1 MNGEQRTRM
10 EELIEEISKAS
21 YSYYVLD
28 DPYMSD
34 MQWDRLYDELRALE
48 AETGEV
54 LEGSPTRKVG
64 GATLQG
70 FAEHRHIN
78 RLWSMDKVQSLEE
91 LDAWIARTEKL
102 AGRSDLLYYV
112 EYKFDGLTLNLTYDG
127 GKLVQA
133 ATRGDGSVGEAIPEQ
148 AKTIHSVPRE
158 IPYKGLMEVQGE
170 CIMRLSTLEKYNKAH
185 PEAPLKNARNAAA
198 GALRNLDPSV
208 TANRHLDAFFYQIG
222 TIENP
227 PYRTQPEM
235 IAFLKE
241 NGFQTSPYLGSGRG
255 REELEKCIR
264 EIEAERSSLDWMIDG
279 AVIKIGDAA
288 LREQMGFTEKFPR
301 WAVAYKFKAEEA
313 VTKLLDVTWELGR
326 TGKLTP
332 LAHVEPVDFYGVTV
346 SKATLNNLGDIQRK
360 DVAIGCNV

>member
-158 IPYKGLMEVQGE
+158 IPYKGLMEVQG
-170 CIMRLSTLEKYNKAH
+170 N
-185 PEAPLKNARNAAA
+185 
-198 GALRNLDPSV
+198 D
-208 TANRHLDAFFYQIG
+208 
-222 TIENP
+222 
-227 PYRTQPEM
+227 
-235 IAFLKE
+235 
-241 NGFQTSPYLGSGRG
+241 
-255 REELEKCIR
+255 
-264 EIEAERSSLDWMIDG
+264 
-279 AVIKIGDAA
+279 
-288 LREQMGFTEKFPR
+288 
-301 WAVAYKFKAEEA
+301 
-313 VTKLLDVTWELGR
+313 
-326 TGKLTP
+326 
-332 LAHVEPVDFYGVTV
+332 
-346 SKATLNNLGDIQRK
+346 
-360 DVAIGCNV
+360 